1 MIAIRFESSL
11 MKYKDIIECEDSYE
25 AEKLAAFLTKQKDD
39 SSLIRAIKVRDNE
52 LVITLSDKSS
62 HCIVVRDR
70 VSASNLTRIMNKII
84 DGKGELYAS
93 RFERALLHI
102 EYLLE

>member
-62 HCIVVRDR
+62 HCIVLRDR
-70 VSASNLTRIMNKII
+70 VSVSNLTRIMNKII
-84 DGKGELYAS
+84 DGKGELYAN
-93 RFERALLHI
+93 RFEGALLHI